1 MENIRK
7 KYRSVCADEFLVKL
21 LKCQEGK
28 KKGIR
33 YLGWK
38 SSYHPRRII
47 ATQASPEQLL
57 RQMKI
62 ECYIQSADGKK
73 M

>member
-1 MENIRK
+1 MK
-7 KYRSVCADEFLVKL
+7 QYRSICADEFLVNL
-21 LKCQEGK
+21 LKYQKGK
-28 KKGIR
+28 MKGIR
-33 YLGWK
+33 HLGWK

-47 ATQASPEQLL
+47 ATQASPDQLL
-57 RQMKI
+57 SQMKI